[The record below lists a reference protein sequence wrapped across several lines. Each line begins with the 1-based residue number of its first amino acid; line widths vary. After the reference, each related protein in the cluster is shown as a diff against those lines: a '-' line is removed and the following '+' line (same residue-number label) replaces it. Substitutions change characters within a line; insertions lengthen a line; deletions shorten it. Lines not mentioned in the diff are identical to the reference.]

1 VAEMLDDAFADVD
14 VRADLA
20 GRDRVVLARRP

>member
-1 VAEMLDDAFADVD
+1 VAAEAGFTTLD

-20 GRDRVVLARRP
+20 GRPRVVTGRKPA